1 MSDSTRPPSP
11 PERRDDRGAS
21 RPPSVPPRLDRNARL
36 LGLPALER
44 LARAH
49 VVVLGLG
56 GVGSYAAEALARA
69 GVGRLTLVDGERI
82 DETNV
87 NRQLHAL
94 DGEVGRFKAEAM
106 AERLR
111 RIAPAASLE
120 PVCDRY
126 EEASAARLVPAAGV
140 DFVLDAM
147 DTVVA
152 KLHVIDRCLTLK
164 VPVVT
169 ALGAARRLDPTAVLV
184 TDLAETHTDQLAKD
198 VRKYLRKRFGLAATD
213 GPTGVLAVWS
223 REPPRRALD
232 LPGDEAG
239 VPGTRARAEGPRRR
253 EPRCHGSIAFVT
265 AAFGLVAAGAVVQGL
280 TGLRPDTP
288 PLRDEAEARRRV
300 KRATHRRR

>member
-1 MSDSTRPPSP
+1 VPP
-11 PERRDDRGAS
+11 
-21 RPPSVPPRLDRNARL
+21 VPPRLDRNARL

-94 DGEVGRFKAEAM
+94 DGEVGRWKAEVM

-111 RIAPAASLE
+111 RISPGAALE
-120 PVCDRY
+120 PECGRY
-126 EEASAARLVPAAGV
+126 DEGSAARLVPGAGV
-140 DFVLDAM
+140 DFVVDAM

-152 KLHVIDRCLTLK
+152 KLHVIDRCLALK

-169 ALGAARRLDPTAVLV
+169 SLGAARRLDPTAVV
-184 TDLAETHTDQLAKD
+184 VSDLSETHTDQLAKD

-223 REPPRRALD
+223 REAPRPTLD

-239 VPGTRARAEGPRRR
+239 VPGTRARREGPRRR
-253 EPRCHGSIAFVT
+253 EPKCYGSIAFVT
-265 AAFGLVAAGAVVQGL
+265 ATFGLVAAGAVVHAL
-280 TGLRPDTP
+280 TGQRPETP
-288 PLRDEAEARRRV
+288 PLLDEAETRRR
-300 KRATHRRR
+300 KKKATHRGR

>member
-1 MSDSTRPPSP
+1 MPSP
-11 PERRDDRGAS
+11 PS
-21 RPPSVPPRLDRNARL
+21 TVPPVPPRHDRNARL
-36 LGLPALER
+36 LGLEPLAR
-44 LARAH
+44 LGRAH

-94 DGEVGRFKAEAM
+94 DGEVGRWKAEVM

-111 RIAPAASLE
+111 RIAPGATLA
-120 PVCDRY
+120 PVCGRY
-126 EEASAARLVPAAGV
+126 DEESAARLVPERGV
-140 DFVLDAM
+140 DFVVDAM

-152 KLHVIDRCLTLK
+152 KLHVIDRCLSLK

-169 ALGAARRLDPTAVLV
+169 ALGAARRLDPTAVQL

-198 VRKYLRKRFGLAATD
+198 VRKYLRKRFGLASTD

-223 REPPRRALD
+223 REAPRPTLD
-232 LPGDEAG
+232 LPGDESG
-239 VPGTRARAEGPRRR
+239 IPGTRARMEGPRRR
-253 EPRCHGSIAFVT
+253 EARCYGSIAFVT
-265 AAFGLVAAGAVVQGL
+265 AAFGLVAAGAVVHGL
-280 TGLRPDTP
+280 TGVRPVTP
-288 PLRDEAEARRRV
+288 PLRDEVEARRRT
-300 KRATHRRR
+300 KRATHRRP

>member
-1 MSDSTRPPSP
+1 MPGGSSSCRAGSLPTPTATPTVP
-11 PERRDDRGAS
+11 T
-21 RPPSVPPRLDRNARL
+21 VPPRLDRNARL
-36 LGLPALER
+36 LGLEPLER
-44 LARAH
+44 LSRAH

-56 GVGSYAAEALARA
+56 GVGSYTAEALARA

-94 DGEVGRFKAEAM
+94 DGEVGRWKAEVL

-111 RIAPAASLE
+111 RIAPAAAMV
-120 PVCDRY
+120 PVCGRY
-126 EEASAARLVPAAGV
+126 DEGSAAALVLEAGV
-140 DFVLDAM
+140 GFVVDAM

-164 VPVVT
+164 IPVVT
-169 ALGAARRLDPTAVLV
+169 VLGAARRLDPTAVQV

-198 VRKYLRKRFGLAATD
+198 VRKYLRKRFGLASTD

-223 REPPRRALD
+223 REAPRPTLD

-239 VPGTRARAEGPRRR
+239 IPGTRARAEGPRHR
-253 EPRCHGSIAFVT
+253 EPRCYGSIAFVT
-265 AAFGLVAAGAVVQGL
+265 ATFGLAAAGAVVHRL
-280 TGLRPDTP
+280 TGIHPDTP
-288 PLRDEAEARRRV
+288 PLQDETEARRRK
-300 KRATHRRR
+300 KRATHRPR